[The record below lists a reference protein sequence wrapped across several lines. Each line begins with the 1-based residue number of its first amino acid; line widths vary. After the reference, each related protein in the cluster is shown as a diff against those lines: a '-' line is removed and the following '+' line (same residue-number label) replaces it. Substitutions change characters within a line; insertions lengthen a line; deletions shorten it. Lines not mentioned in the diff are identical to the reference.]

1 MNRQIE
7 TQRLIL
13 RPLTEQDA
21 QDVFE
26 WVGDPQVNRYMPYS
40 LYQNITQVKEWI
52 SSIEEDENLFGFFL
66 KSQGK
71 VIGSGDISYDPKRKD
86 YELGY
91 NTNRSY
97 WGKGYTTEAARAMIR
112 WAYDELGARDFGAN
126 HANANAAS
134 GRVLAKCGF
143 VFDHYGQYSRFDGSE
158 TFEASFYTLHLS

>member
-1 MNRQIE
+1 MLMNRRIE

-40 LYQNITQVKEWI
+40 LYQNIGQVKEWI

-66 KSQGK
+66 KGQGK

-97 WGKGYTTEAARAMIR
+97 WWKGYSTEAARAMIL
-112 WAYDELGARDFGAN
+112 WAYDEL
-126 HANANAAS
+126 
-134 GRVLAKCGF
+134 
-143 VFDHYGQYSRFDGSE
+143 
-158 TFEASFYTLHLS
+158 

>member
-1 MNRQIE
+1 MNRRIE

-40 LYQNITQVKEWI
+40 LYQNIGQVKEWI

-86 YELGY
+86 YELG
-91 NTNRSY
+91 
-97 WGKGYTTEAARAMIR
+97 
-112 WAYDELGARDFGAN
+112 ARDFGAN

-143 VFDHYGQYSRFDGSE
+143 AFDHYGQYSRFDGSE